1 MNIGEFKNVD
11 GQFLGSIAT
20 LAIDLPKLGLRP
32 VQSPSERAPAFE
44 IVALN
49 AGRRW
54 VQMGA
59 LWEATANETGEAFYQ
74 GKLEDPALSEP
85 LYIALFGNSD
95 EGYRVAWNRPKR
107 RDEFGSRRSSRSDRS
122 SFGESTA
129 GADGGLAGA
138 GVGDDHVPF

>member
-1 MNIGEFKNVD
+1 MNIGEFKNVN

-32 VQSPSERAPAFE
+32 VQSPSEKAPAFE

-85 LYIALFGNSD
+85 LYIALFVNSD
-95 EGYRVAWNRPKR
+95 EG
-107 RDEFGSRRSSRSDRS
+107 
-122 SFGESTA
+122 
-129 GADGGLAGA
+129 
-138 GVGDDHVPF
+138 